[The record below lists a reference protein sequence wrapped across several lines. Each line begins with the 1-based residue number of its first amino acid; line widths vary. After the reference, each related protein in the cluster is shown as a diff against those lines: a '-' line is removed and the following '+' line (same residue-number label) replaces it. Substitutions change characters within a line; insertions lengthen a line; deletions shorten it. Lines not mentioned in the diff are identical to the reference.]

1 MPLTVICARC
11 QQPILAERQLR
22 FCPHCQR
29 PIGAAA
35 YSQLE
40 TALAR
45 EEAPKPLLL
54 RLGQFG
60 SGVVGGM
67 LIVSLGLMAGNL
79 TDVSIGTARVSP
91 VVAALVALPVV
102 GLAGICLAVS
112 VGLRRERPWARPL
125 MLAYWVVGGTFT
137 FALKLF
143 ESNAAVA
150 LIETAIATALPSVV
164 AYWYLYNKENVV
176 AYYRALE
183 LEDES

>member
-1 MPLTVICARC
+1 MQLTITCARC
-11 QQPILAERQLR
+11 QRPILAERQLR
-22 FCPHCQR
+22 FCPHCPR
-29 PIGAAA
+29 PIGALA
-35 YSQLE
+35 YSELE

-45 EEAPKPLLL
+45 EDAPKPLLL

-67 LIVSLGLMAGNL
+67 LVVSLALMAGNL
-79 TDVSIGTARVSP
+79 TDVSIGAARVSP
-91 VVAALVALPVV
+91 LVAALVGLPVA

-125 MLAYWVVGGTFT
+125 MLAYWAVWGILIFV
-137 FALKLF
+137 LKLF

-150 LIETAIATALPSVV
+150 LIDTAIATAPPSAV
-164 AYWYLYNKENVV
+164 AYWYLYHKENVV